1 MSKLGHRSVDLDA
14 IAAVL
19 TEKDSDTNW
28 ELTKIGDEHFI
39 KRSSKIKWI
48 EWNEDG
54 TFKSDSDEIG
64 IGKSLL
70 MSPFNAFF
78 TWQTTQVIAFKILD
92 NGFHFVTK
100 NSDYILTEINK

>member
-19 TEKDSDTNW
+19 TEKDSDANW

-39 KRSSKIKWI
+39 KRSSKIKWLS
-48 EWNEDG
+48 WNNDR
-54 TFKSDSDEIG
+54 TFKDDSEEIA
-64 IGKSLL
+64 IGRSLL

-78 TWQTTQVIAFKILD
+78 TWQTTQVITFKILD
-92 NGFHFVTK
+92 NGYQFATK
-100 NSDYILTEINK
+100 NSDYILTKINK